1 MGIGAKLVGLGFVA
15 FAGYLVVAVARDPR
29 PVIVGPAM
37 PTGFA
42 SASPGAG
49 NVTTAYE
56 PTGTVRAVAAAAPPP
71 VARPVTVIP
80 QSFRNAELIDL
91 TVVPK
96 MRSGSAVA
104 VVGFKL
110 KSRADIALKD
120 IAIRCEFFG
129 ESGTKLADVR
139 RVAYRT
145 LPAKKTLSIDEINFG
160 FVHSESR
167 QLSCRV
173 TDAETA

>member
-1 MGIGAKLVGLGFVA
+1 MGIGAKLVGLGVAA
-15 FAGYLVVAVARDPR
+15 FAGYLVIAVARDPR

-42 SASPGAG
+42 AASPGAG
-49 NVTTAYE
+49 SVTTAYE
-56 PTGTVRAVAAAAPPP
+56 PTGTVKAVPPAPVQP
-71 VARPVTVIP
+71 ARPVTVIP
-80 QSFRNAELIDL
+80 ESLRNAELVDL

-104 VVGFKL
+104 VLGFKL
-110 KSRADIALKD
+110 KSRAEVALKD

-129 ESGTKLADVR
+129 ESGTRLADVR

-145 LPAKKTLSIDEINFG
+145 LPAKKTLAIDELNFG

-173 TDAETA
+173 TEAQTA